1 MKHAKGALEVAAISL
16 EVPYY
21 NLIDLKHK
29 REEDDE
35 TDPIILQL
43 GDAIV
48 QIESVI
54 KLLKN
59 EAQSR

>member
-1 MKHAKGALEVAAISL
+1 MKHAKGIIEVAAIGL

-29 REEDDE
+29 REEDDAA
-35 TDPIILQL
+35 DPIILQL

-48 QIESVI
+48 QIGSVMN
-54 KLLKN
+54 LLKGK
-59 EAQSR
+59 S